1 MPEPAVRQ
9 AARDLACALDPALF
23 AERKLGFAPDPWQVD
38 FLRTGSP
45 RILLNITRQGGK
57 STTAALLALHTA
69 LFRPK
74 SLILLV
80 SPSLRQSGELFKKVG
95 QFRAALDPAAPL
107 SVDNSLGC
115 TFAGSGSRIV
125 SLPGDGDT
133 VRGFSAPDLIIEDE
147 AARVDDTLYRSVRPM
162 LATNDGRL
170 ILMSTPNGQAGH
182 FWAEWSAGGGTWER
196 IAVKAEQV
204 TRIPATFLAEERRS
218 LGDTWYRTEYC
229 CEFLQ
234 ATNQTF
240 RPEDVARM
248 ISAEV
253 QPLFPTAPVAG
264 DPLPLFPRGLPPAGG
279 LPS

>member
-1 MPEPAVRQ
+1 MRD
-9 AARDLACALDPALF
+9 AARALLHALDPVVF
-23 AERKLGFAPDPWQVD
+23 ARDRLGFDPDPWQVD

-133 VRGFSAPDLIIEDE
+133 VRGFSAPSLIIEDE
-147 AARVDDTLYRSVRPM
+147 AARVDDTLYRSIRPM
-162 LATNDGRL
+162 LATNDGQL
-170 ILMSTPNGQAGH
+170 ILMSTPNGQSGH
-182 FWAEWSAGGGTWER
+182 FWSEWSTGGETWER

-204 TRIPATFLAEERRS
+204 PRIPPAFLAEERRS
-218 LGDTWYRTEYC
+218 LGDAWYRTEYC

-234 ATNQTF
+234 SSTQVF
-240 RPEDVARM
+240 RPEDVVRM

-253 QPLFPTAPVAG
+253 EPLFATPPVAG
-264 DPLPLFPRGLPPAGG
+264 DPLPLFPAGVPLPPRF
-279 LPS
+279 PP